1 MTDLDL
7 ERLGDLWRQQPDP
20 KELEEL
26 RRSAEAARKRAR
38 LAQVVDFL
46 SALVVAAVV
55 IVLVANNPE
64 VETLVVGGGAI
75 VVLLYSQIRQ
85 RRLRAVEIKSLT
97 GTAEDMLDQ
106 SIARLE
112 ATQRRI
118 RFQLFGFVPAFLLG
132 LGFAYMADAR
142 AAEAILGWMR
152 SDLTPRLLTLAA
164 AAVIV
169 GWLALHSVRLLK
181 RSRKE
186 LERLISLRNAFR
198 QERESSL
205 RDS

>member
-26 RRSAEAARKRAR
+26 RRAAEAARKRAR

-75 VVLLYSQIRQ
+75 LVLLYSQIRQ

-97 GTAEDMLDQ
+97 GTAEEMLDQ

-118 RFQLFGFVPAFLLG
+118 RFQLIGFVPAFLLG

-164 AAVIV
+164 AAAIA
-169 GWLALHSVRLLK
+169 GGLALHSVRLLK

-198 QERESSL
+198 QERESTL
-205 RDS
+205 RE